1 MNYLSQQNPADF
13 HGKRVILRLD
23 LNVPLNDAGH
33 VDSTDADRIM
43 KSLPTL
49 KWLADAGAKTIV
61 ISHIG
66 RDPKETLRPVARYM
80 ESVTTIG
87 FDPELSGERL
97 NEMIANMGNG
107 HALLLENLRSNSGEE
122 SNDEAF
128 AKSIADLGDIY
139 VNDAFAVSH
148 RAHAS
153 VVGIPKLLPHFAGLQ
168 MEQEIEH
175 LSKSF
180 SPSSPSILVLG
191 GAKFE
196 TKLPVIQ
203 KFLGIVDHIVIGGAL
218 ANNFYKAMGYD
229 VGSSLIDETANVSGL
244 LGNPKIIIPETVI
257 VENEK
262 GKEEK
267 KVSDVA
273 RGDKIVDIAP
283 SGLDLHADLFKNAAF
298 VLWNGPMGNYENG
311 FVDGSKKIVELI
323 ADSQAESIVGGG
335 DSVALVEELDMSE
348 KFGFLSTGGGAM
360 LEYLAQGTLPGIEA
374 LR

>member
-23 LNVPLNDAGH
+23 LNVPLNDSGH
-33 VDSTDADRIM
+33 VESSDADRIT
-43 KSLPTL
+43 KSLPIL
-49 KWLADAGAKTIV
+49 KWLAHAGAKTIV

-66 RDPKETLRPVARYM
+66 RDPKESLRPVARYM

-97 NEMIANMGNG
+97 HEMIANMGNG
-107 HALLLENLRSNSGEE
+107 HAILLENLRSNPGEE
-122 SNDEAF
+122 ANDEAF
-128 AKSIADLGDIY
+128 AKSLAELGDIY

-153 VVGIPKLLPHFAGLQ
+153 IVTIPKFLPHFAGLQ
-168 MEQEIEH
+168 MEQEIAH

-180 SPSSPSILVLG
+180 SPSAPSILVLG

-196 TKLPVIQ
+196 TKLPVIS
-203 KFLGIVDHIVIGGAL
+203 KFLTIVDHVVIGGAL
-218 ANNFYKAMGYD
+218 ANNFYKSMGYEI
-229 VGSSLIDETANVSGL
+229 GSSLVDAAADISALV
-244 LGNPKIIIPETVI
+244 GNSKIIVPGFVI

-262 GKEEK
+262 GHETK
-267 KVSDVA
+267 KAADVA

-283 SGLDLHADLFKNAAF
+283 EGLQEHASLFADAKF

-311 FVDGSKKIVELI
+311 FTDGSKKIVEMI
-323 ADSQAESIVGGG
+323 SQSGAESIVGGG
-335 DSVALVEELDMSE
+335 DSVALVEELGLAE

-360 LEYLAQGTLPGIEA
+360 LEYLAQGTIPGIDA
-374 LR
+374 LK

>member
-1 MNYLSQQNPADF
+1 MNYLSHQNPKDF
-13 HGKRVILRLD
+13 HGKRVLLRLD
-23 LNVPLNDAGH
+23 LNVPLNEAGH
-33 VDSTDADRIM
+33 VDPSDADRIT

-49 KWLADAGAKTIV
+49 QWLQEAGAKTII

-80 ESVTTIG
+80 ETLMTIG

-97 NEMIANMGNG
+97 HEMIHNLGNG
-107 HALLLENLRSNSGEE
+107 HAIMLENLRSNPGEE
-122 SNDEAF
+122 SNDEVF
-128 AKSIADLGDIY
+128 AKSLADMADFY

-153 VVGIPKLLPHFAGLQ
+153 LVGIPKLLPSFAGLQ

-180 SPSSPSILVLG
+180 TPSSPSILVLG

-196 TKLPVIQ
+196 TKLPVIS
-203 KFLGIVDHIVIGGAL
+203 KFLNIVDHIVIGGAL
-218 ANNFYKAMGYD
+218 ANNFYKEMGYEI
-229 VGSSLIDETANVSGL
+229 GASLVDETANISSL
-244 LGNPKIIIPETVI
+244 LGNEKIIIPKLVI
-257 VENEK
+257 VENDK
-262 GKEEK
+262 GHETKNAL
-267 KVSDVA
+267 DVT
-273 RGDKIVDIAP
+273 RSDKIVDIAP
-283 SGLDLHADLFKNAAF
+283 EGLDEYAQLFADATF

-311 FVDGSKKIVELI
+311 FVDGSKKIINLI
-323 ADSQAESIVGGG
+323 SSSHAESIVGGG
-335 DSVALVEELDMSE
+335 DSVALIEQLDMAD

-374 LR
+374 LN